1 MPEVEVVV
9 KDGKAQLVSREG
21 QLIAVPVE
29 QAGRFIAEGARPA
42 DEAQVEKFGRDRKYS
57 TLGQKAITAVEGA
70 AEGATLGLSTAAAVE
85 LGGEDYR
92 EAALGRAEANPLTR
106 GVAGVGGAIAG
117 TLATGGVGGALAA
130 PVRGSAALG
139 RGAAGLVPSLG
150 TGVLGRAGTAALRY
164 GTQGAVEGAAFGLG
178 SSLAESALEGVDWTA
193 DSALAGMRDGAFY
206 GLVGGAALGGVGSLT
221 GSAGKR
227 VLESMTEGKGLK
239 TAVQEFADGRILKG
253 LSGNDARFW
262 RAITRNGTQPERIQ
276 ELAKRLRAWGVT
288 EADDKAGLIAA
299 KLQESGRQLDDVV
312 QAIDDSVLPGTTVS
326 SIDEV
331 AALDRGDLV
340 KYMPRPAREAA
351 LAHEERL
358 RQATAD
364 MDPRQLEAAKAFSWG
379 YDDTIRQIQRGV
391 PDDEI
396 VAARAKRYGG
406 DVDKRGESHREHIR
420 KAKQYAKDV
429 EEYIANGPK
438 ADDQPIVYRGMV
450 GGDDLHE
457 RFLKRGEFDLRGQ
470 TTSTSYDPQVGRS
483 FVSRYHDETNPATRK
498 GVLLKLKHRSGV
510 GIGHI
515 AEKSVEREVLLPGK
529 TRFRIT
535 ARHLD
540 PDNPNRLIVEAEEMP
555 ARMPRPNLGAMGDE
569 IGAQLERLRASGV
582 ASDARIARQ
591 VERQIE
597 PFFAKFGP
605 DTGNVPTFKD
615 LRTFKSRLGKA
626 QSWHNQQRTA
636 AAEEMQRLYG
646 IVARNLDDA
655 AEEAGPELAAA
666 WKQANRDADDLRTL
680 ADSIKRKSV
689 ADLKNRYI
697 SPSDYGTAVPA
708 GIVMSMITGSPLA
721 GAITTAVGSVAHKM
735 LRERG
740 SMAIG
745 RLANWAVETEQ
756 RTRAAARV
764 IAGLEK
770 AKELP
775 VRAFAKATS
784 RAEIEKQYKD
794 IKENVGRLDSN
805 PDAVADKIA
814 KVVQP
819 IADEQPE
826 VAMAMSRQ
834 LYDDLAW
841 LKTKLP
847 QEYGRGTMSL
857 TPSLELSRAKPSEM
871 KKLVSYAAALADPI
885 SVLEDFAEGNLDW
898 HGIEALKE
906 RRPERYE
913 AIREQVMAACA
924 EAGRTLSYPK
934 RVMLGVAFEFVS
946 DPSLL
951 HTADLQATWEARDAV
966 PPTGGPRGPGRPPK
980 QGADFAG
987 MTETPF
993 QKALSQ

>member
-1 MPEVEVVV
+1 MAEVEVVV
-9 KDGKAQLVSREG
+9 RDGKAQLVTREG
-21 QLIAVPVE
+21 QLVAVPVE
-29 QAGRFIAEGARPA
+29 QAGKAIAAGARPA
-42 DEAQVEKFGRDRKYS
+42 DEAQVEQFQRGKKYG
-57 TLGQKAITAVEGA
+57 TIGQKAITAVEGA
-70 AEGATLGLSTAAAVE
+70 AEGATLGLSTLAATE
-85 LGGEDYR
+85 LGGEEYR
-92 EAALGRAEANPLTR
+92 QDALGRAETNPITR

-117 TLATGGVGGALAA
+117 TLATGGIGGALAA

-150 TGVLGRAGTAALRY
+150 TGTLARAGTTALRY

-221 GSAGKR
+221 GSAGRR

-253 LSGNDARFW
+253 LSGNDAKFW
-262 RAITRNGTQPERIQ
+262 RSITRNGSQPERIQ
-276 ELAKRLRAWGVT
+276 ELAKKLRQWGVT
-288 EADDKAGLIAA
+288 TADDKAAVIAA
-299 KLQESGRQLDDVV
+299 KLEEAGQQLDEVMK
-312 QAIDDSVLPGTTVS
+312 AIDDSVTPGTVVG

-331 AALDRGDLV
+331 APLDRANLV
-340 KYMPRPAREAA
+340 RYMPRPAREAA

-358 RQATAD
+358 RQATAG
-364 MDPRQLEAAKAFSWG
+364 MDPRQIEAAKAFSWG

-457 RFLKRGEFDLRGQ
+457 RFLTRGEFDMRGQ

-483 FVSRYHDETNPATRK
+483 FVSRFHDEANPATRK
-498 GVLLKLKHRSGV
+498 GVLLKLKHNSGV

-515 AEKSVEREVLLPGK
+515 AEKAVEREVLLPGK
-529 TRFRIT
+529 ARFRIT

-555 ARMPRPNLGAMGDE
+555 SRLPRPNLGAMGDE
-569 IGAQLERLRASGV
+569 IGSQLQRLRASGV
-582 ASDARIARQ
+582 ASDIRIARQ
-591 VERQIE
+591 VERQVE

-605 DTGNVPTFKD
+605 DTGNVPTFQD
-615 LRTFKSRLGKA
+615 LRTFKQRLGKA
-626 QSWHNQQRTA
+626 MSWHNGQRTA
-636 AAEEMQRLYG
+636 AAEEMSKLYG

-655 AEEAGPELAAA
+655 AAEAGPDLAAA
-666 WKQANRDADDLRTL
+666 WKEANRNADDLRTL
-680 ADSIKRKSV
+680 SDSIKRKSI

-708 GIVMSMITGSPLA
+708 GMITAMITGSPIA

-740 SMAIG
+740 SMAVG

-784 RAEIEKQYKD
+784 RHDVEKQYND
-794 IKENVGRLDSN
+794 IKANVNQLDGD
-805 PDAVADKIA
+805 PDAVADKVA

-826 VAMAMSRQ
+826 VAMAMSNR

-841 LKTKLP
+841 LKSKMP
-847 QEYGRGTMSL
+847 QEYGRATTSL
-857 TPSLELSRAKPSEM
+857 TPTLELSQAKPSEM
-871 KKLVSYAAALADPI
+871 KKIVAYAAALADPV

-898 HGIEALKE
+898 YGIEALKE
-906 RRPERYE
+906 RRPERFE
-913 AIREQVMAACA
+913 AMREQVMAACA
-924 EAGRTLSYPK
+924 EAGRTLSYPR
-934 RVMLGVAFEFVS
+934 RVMLGVAFDFVS

-951 HTADLQATWEARDAV
+951 HTADLQATWEARDAA

-980 QGADFAG
+980 QGG
-987 MTETPF
+987 VELMGQTPF
-993 QKALSQ
+993 QKALAQ

>member
-1 MPEVEVVV
+1 MAEVEVVV

-42 DEAQVEKFGRDRKYS
+42 DEAQVEKFGRAQKYS
-57 TLGQKAITAVEGA
+57 TIGQKAITAVESA

-92 EAALGRAEANPLTR
+92 EAALGRAEANPITR

-117 TLATGGVGGALAA
+117 TLATGGIGGALAA

-178 SSLAESALEGVDWTA
+178 SSLAESALQGIDWTA

-227 VLESMTEGKGLK
+227 VLESMTEGKPLRQ
-239 TAVQEFADGRILKG
+239 AVQEFADGRILKG
-253 LSGNDARFW
+253 LSGNDAKFW
-262 RAITRNGTQPERIQ
+262 RSITRNGTQPERIQ
-276 ELAKRLRAWGVT
+276 ELAKRLRQWGVT

-299 KLQESGRQLDDVV
+299 KLQEAGRQLD
-312 QAIDDSVLPGTTVS
+312 
-326 SIDEV
+326 EV
-331 AALDRGDLV
+331 TEALSAV
-340 KYMPRPAREAA
+340 PRPREQVYAEFGSD
-351 LAHEERL
+351 L
-358 RQATAD
+358 
-364 MDPRQLEAAKAFSWG
+364 
-379 YDDTIRQIQRGV
+379 
-391 PDDEI
+391 DEFLN
-396 VAARAKRYGG
+396 RM
-406 DVDKRGESHREHIR
+406 RGE
-420 KAKQYAKDV
+420 
-429 EEYIANGPK
+429 
-438 ADDQPIVYRGMV
+438 
-450 GGDDLHE
+450 
-457 RFLKRGEFDLRGQ
+457 
-470 TTSTSYDPQVGRS
+470 
-483 FVSRYHDETNPATRK
+483 VSR
-498 GVLLKLKHRSGV
+498 
-510 GIGHI
+510 
-515 AEKSVEREVLLPGK
+515 VERGKGALVPPEKLERATELKERVRRAIEELADEEGTYFRGAKLEPG
-529 TRFRIT
+529 
-535 ARHLD
+535 
-540 PDNPNRLIVEAEEMP
+540 EAEELAKGTYRAKNTWSLARTEEHAASFAKKQKDGVLFRVRGHAANADAIPGSNTFEEHLMP
-555 ARMPRPNLGAMGDE
+555 AGKTFRVTGTSRAPDGMRIVDLVEATPRVPRPNLGAMGDE
-569 IGAQLERLRASGV
+569 IGTQLQRLRASGV

-591 VERQIE
+591 VERQVE

-615 LRTFKSRLGKA
+615 LRTFKQRLGKA
-626 QSWHNQQRTA
+626 QAWHGQQRTA
-636 AAEEMQRLYG
+636 AAEEMQKLYG

-680 ADSIKRKSV
+680 SDAIRRKDV

-708 GIVMSMITGSPLA
+708 GIVMSMITGSPIA

-784 RAEIEKQYKD
+784 RAEVEKQYND
-794 IKENVGRLDSN
+794 IKTNVAQLDSQ
-805 PDAVADKIA
+805 PDAVADKVA

-826 VAMAMSRQ
+826 VAMAMSNR

-841 LKTKLP
+841 LKTKMP
-847 QEYGRGTMSL
+847 QEYGRASTSL
-857 TPSLELSRAKPSEM
+857 TPTLELSRAKPSEM

-898 HGIEALKE
+898 YGIEALKE
-906 RRPERYE
+906 RRPEMFE
-913 AIREQVMAACA
+913 QMREQIMAASA
-924 EAGRTLSYPK
+924 EAGRALPYQR
-934 RVMLGVAFEFVS
+934 RVMLGVAFDFVS

-993 QKALSQ
+993 QKALGQ